1 MKRIPTIKTV
11 MTPFPYSVGP
21 DAAIAE
27 ALKIMREHS
36 IHHLPVTSPDGDLT
50 GMISSRDI
58 QLMQNQPDHADALT
72 VKDIMSEETYTV
84 DLSERLDSVL
94 HRMAEHHL
102 RSVVVTRKG
111 KLVGIFTQIDACGQ
125 FAEFLR
131 EQVRRSGGDT
141 AA

>member
-11 MTPFPYSVGP
+11 MTPFPYSVEP
-21 DAAIAE
+21 DSKVEAA
-27 ALKIMREHS
+27 LDIMNSHG
-36 IHHLPVTSPDGDLT
+36 IHHLPVTDNGKLT
-50 GMISSRDI
+50 GIISSRDI
-58 QLMQNQPDHADALT
+58 LRRKALDENLSLNVHDVMST
-72 VKDIMSEETYTV
+72 DIYTA

-102 RSVVVTRKG
+102 GSVIVTRKG
-111 KLVGIFTQIDACGQ
+111 KLVGIFTHVDACAA

>member
-11 MTPFPYSVGP
+11 MTPFPYSVEP
-21 DAAIAE
+21 DSKVEAA
-27 ALKIMREHS
+27 LDIMNAHG
-36 IHHLPVTSPDGDLT
+36 IHHLPVTDKGKLA
-50 GMISSRDI
+50 GVISSRDI
-58 QLMQNQPDHADALT
+58 LRQMALDENLSLNVHDVMST
-72 VKDIMSEETYTV
+72 DIYTA

-102 RSVVVTRKG
+102 GSVIVTRKG
-111 KLVGIFTQIDACGQ
+111 KLAGIFTHVDACAA

-131 EQVRRSGGDT
+131 DQVRRSGGDT

>member
-1 MKRIPTIKTV
+1 MALDENLSLNVHDV
-11 MTPFPYSVGP
+11 MST
-21 DAAIAE
+21 
-27 ALKIMREHS
+27 
-36 IHHLPVTSPDGDLT
+36 
-50 GMISSRDI
+50 DI
-58 QLMQNQPDHADALT
+58 
-72 VKDIMSEETYTV
+72 YTA

-102 RSVVVTRKG
+102 GSVIVTRKG
-111 KLVGIFTQIDACGQ
+111 KLVGIFTHVDACAA

>member
-1 MKRIPTIKTV
+1 MKRIPAIKSV
-11 MTPFPYSVGP
+11 MTPFPYSAEPESGVE
-21 DAAIAE
+21 AALE
-27 ALKIMREHS
+27 IMNTHG
-36 IHHLPVTSPDGDLT
+36 IHHLPVTENGELT
-50 GMISSRDI
+50 GVISIRDI
-58 QLMQNQPDHADALT
+58 QLEIASNKEAMLKVCD
-72 VKDIMSEETYTV
+72 VMSTNTYTV

-102 RSVVVTRKG
+102 DSVIVTRKG
-111 KLVGIFTQIDACGQ
+111 KLVGIFTHVDACAA

>member
-1 MKRIPTIKTV
+1 MKRIPAIKSV
-11 MTPFPYSVGP
+11 MTPFPFSVEP
-21 DAAIAE
+21 E
-27 ALKIMREHS
+27 QKVEVALEIMDTHG
-36 IHHLPVTSPDGDLT
+36 IHHLPVTIDNELAGVIT
-50 GMISSRDI
+50 NRDI
-58 QLMQNQPDHADALT
+58 QRRLELEDNSALMVRDVMSAD
-72 VKDIMSEETYTV
+72 TYTV

-102 RSVVVTRKG
+102 GSVIVTRKG
-111 KLVGIFTQIDACGQ
+111 KLVGIFTHVDACAA

>member
-1 MKRIPTIKTV
+1 MKKIPAIKSV
-11 MTPFPYSVGP
+11 MTPFPYSVEP
-21 DAAIAE
+21 ESAVE
-27 ALKIMREHS
+27 TALEIMNTHG
-36 IHHLPVTSPDGDLT
+36 IHHLPVTKDGELA
-50 GMISSRDI
+50 GIISSRDI
-58 QLMQNQPDHADALT
+58 RRRRERDDAALT
-72 VKDIMSEETYTV
+72 VHDVMSAQTYTV

-102 RSVVVTRKG
+102 GSVIVTRKG
-111 KLVGIFTQIDACGQ
+111 KLVGIFTHVDAYAA

>member
-1 MKRIPTIKTV
+1 MKKIPAIKTV
-11 MTPFPYSVGP
+11 MTPFPYSVESGL
-21 DAAIAE
+21 DVE
-27 ALKIMREHS
+27 MALDTMNTHG
-36 IHHLPVTSPDGDLT
+36 IHHLPVTRGDELA
-50 GMISSRDI
+50 GIISLRDI
-58 QLMQNQPDHADALT
+58 RRRMELNNEKTLKVHN
-72 VKDIMSEETYTV
+72 VMSSDTYTV

-102 RSVVVTRKG
+102 DSVIVTRKG
-111 KLVGIFTQIDACGQ
+111 KLAGIFTHVDACAA

>member
-1 MKRIPTIKTV
+1 MKRIPSIKTV
-11 MTPFPYSVGP
+11 MTPFPYSVEP
-21 DAAIAE
+21 ESDVE
-27 ALKIMREHS
+27 TALGIMNDHG
-36 IHHLPVTSPDGDLT
+36 IHHLPVTEGGKLT
-50 GMISSRDI
+50 GVISSHEI
-58 QLMQNQPDHADALT
+58 QLRAKSDDDTPPKVLD
-72 VKDIMSEETYTV
+72 VMSSDTFTV

-102 RSVVVTRKG
+102 DLVIVTRKG
-111 KLVGIFTQIDACGQ
+111 KLAGIFTHVDAYAA

>member
-1 MKRIPTIKTV
+1 MKKIPAIKTV
-11 MTPFPYSVGP
+11 MTPFPYSVEP
-21 DAAIAE
+21 E
-27 ALKIMREHS
+27 SPVETALEIMNTHG
-36 IHHLPVTSPDGDLT
+36 IHHLPVTKDGELA
-50 GMISSRDI
+50 GVISSRDI
-58 QLMQNQPDHADALT
+58 KRRRERDDAALT
-72 VKDIMSEETYTV
+72 VRDVMSSQTYTV

-102 RSVVVTRKG
+102 GSVIVTRKG
-111 KLVGIFTQIDACGQ
+111 KLVGIFTHVDAYAA